1 MSPRVADP
9 AIAEALVEVGARL
22 IAHREPFSARRL
34 AAEVGTSTSA
44 VYTHFGGMEEL
55 RSAVRKV
62 GFERLAQFLRRC
74 DVSDDPVADLV
85 KQGWSYC
92 HNARVNADM
101 YRAMFMEEHGEN
113 DAEVGL
119 YTFEMLVEG
128 VQRCIDAGRFH
139 DQGAHEMATRL
150 WATTH
155 GAVSLFLAGMF
166 EGDQVDAITYDV
178 GRALFVAFGDDP
190 KKVDASLDAAAQ
202 WIVTQLEP

>member
-9 AIAEALVEVGARL
+9 AVAEALVEVGARL

-62 GFERLAQFLRRC
+62 GFERLATYLRRC
-74 DVSDDPVADLV
+74 DVSDDPVSDLV
-85 KQGWSYC
+85 KQGWAYC
-92 HNARVNADM
+92 HNAKVNPDM
-101 YRAMFMEEHGEN
+101 YRAMFMEEPGEK

-119 YTFEMLVEG
+119 YTFEMLVAG
-128 VQRCIDAGRFH
+128 VQRCIDAGRFQDH
-139 DQGAHEMATRL
+139 GAHEMATRL

-166 EGDQVDAITYDV
+166 DGDQVDAITYEV
-178 GRALFVAFGDDP
+178 GRALFVSFGDAP
-190 KKVDASLDAAAQ
+190 ELIDASLKAAAQ
-202 WIVTQLEP
+202 WIVTQLDA